1 LVVFGRELHIGFDE
15 MSVIQAQ
22 NVVVDFPLY
31 GTSTR
36 SLKKTLVRAA
46 TGGTLAKDASERVV
60 VRALDNVSFE
70 FHDGD
75 RIGLIGHNGSGKS
88 TLLRVLAGIY
98 EPQGGTLSVRGR
110 VTSMLSITLGM
121 DMEATGLENI
131 FLRGHVMGAP
141 PRQMRGL
148 IDEISD
154 FTGLGEY
161 LNLPMR
167 TYSSGMTM
175 RLAFAV
181 ATSLD
186 ADIILMD
193 EWLSAGDA
201 DFVDKAKER
210 LNKMVKG
217 ARIVVLASHNQA
229 LINDQCS
236 RVIKLEHGKIVE

>member
-1 LVVFGRELHIGFDE
+1 MF
-15 MSVIQAQ
+15 VIQARD
-22 NVVVDFPLY
+22 VVVEFPLY

-46 TGGTLAKDASERVV
+46 TGGVLARDASERVV
-60 VRALDNVSFE
+60 VRAIDKVSFE
-70 FHDGD
+70 FHEGD

-98 EPQGGTLSVRGR
+98 EPQSGILNVRGR

-131 FLRGHVMGAP
+131 FLRGHVMGVP
-141 PRQMRGL
+141 PRKMRGL
-148 IDEISD
+148 VDEIAD

-201 DFVDKAKER
+201 DFVEQAKAR
-210 LNKMVKG
+210 LNKMVEG
-217 ARIVVLASHNQA
+217 ARIVVLASHNHA
-229 LINDQCS
+229 LVKDQCN
-236 RVIKLEHGKIVE
+236 RVMRLEHGKIVANE

>member
-1 LVVFGRELHIGFDE
+1 
-15 MSVIQAQ
+15 MSVIEAKDI
-22 NVVVDFPLY
+22 VVEFPLY

-46 TGGTLAKDASERVV
+46 TGGILAQNASERVV
-60 VRALDNVSFE
+60 VRALDKVSFK

-75 RIGLIGHNGSGKS
+75 RIGLVGHNGSGKS

-98 EPQGGTLSVRGR
+98 EPQGGIISVRGR

-131 FLRGHVMGAP
+131 FLRGHVMGVS
-141 PRQMRGL
+141 PRRMRAL
-148 IDEISD
+148 VDEIAD
-154 FTGLGEY
+154 FTELGDY

-201 DFVDKAKER
+201 DFVEKAKAR

-229 LINDQCS
+229 LIKDQCN
-236 RVIKLEHGKIVE
+236 RVIRLEHGKMVAGE